1 MNRHDLDAVSLATGV
16 VFLGFAAW
24 WVLGRI
30 VDLHAPSAGWF
41 AAGALL
47 LLLGL
52 LGLVGALRSDGKRPS
67 SYAP

>member
-1 MNRHDLDAVSLATGV
+1 MNRHELDAVSLATGV

-24 WVLGRI
+24 WVLGRV

-41 AAGALL
+41 AAGAL

-67 SYAP
+67 GGAP